1 MGKDHDQWITIGDR
15 EAVHSG
21 VLRAT
26 RGRTVTARRCPATH
40 TSFLEPPSEQAHLP
54 AEQPSSREDPRL
66 PAADAHPCRPR
77 DSRVPPQQGSRPS
90 VRLIC
95 STGHDVLPTDNRLRR
110 REDFATAVRRGRR
123 AGRPLLVV
131 HLRSGS
137 TDPHASGESAP
148 PTRAGFVVSKAV
160 GGAVVRNQ
168 VKRRLR
174 HLMRERLSELRPG
187 SLVVVRALPGA
198 GDADHA
204 QLARDLDAALQ
215 RLQGRGAR

>member
-1 MGKDHDQWITIGDR
+1 M
-15 EAVHSG
+15 
-21 VLRAT
+21 
-26 RGRTVTARRCPATH
+26 
-40 TSFLEPPSEQAHLP
+40 
-54 AEQPSSREDPRL
+54 
-66 PAADAHPCRPR
+66 
-77 DSRVPPQQGSRPS
+77 
-90 VRLIC
+90 
-95 STGHDVLPTDNRLRR
+95 LPTEHRLRR

-131 HLRSGS
+131 HLRSGA
-137 TDPHASGESAP
+137 TDPHVPGETLP

-160 GGAVVRNQ
+160 GGAVVRNT

-174 HLMRERLSELRPG
+174 HLMRDRLASVPPG

-215 RLQGRGAR
+215 RLLGGGAR

>member
-1 MGKDHDQWITIGDR
+1 M
-15 EAVHSG
+15 
-21 VLRAT
+21 
-26 RGRTVTARRCPATH
+26 
-40 TSFLEPPSEQAHLP
+40 
-54 AEQPSSREDPRL
+54 
-66 PAADAHPCRPR
+66 
-77 DSRVPPQQGSRPS
+77 
-90 VRLIC
+90 
-95 STGHDVLPTDNRLRR
+95 LPTENRLRR

-137 TDPHASGESAP
+137 TDPHAPGESAP
-148 PTRAGFVVSKAV
+148 LTRAGFVVSKAV

-174 HLMRERLSELRPG
+174 HLMRERLSELPPG

-215 RLQGRGAR
+215 RLQGGGAR